1 MADQGAEG
9 LLSPYLR
16 RKRFAAAR
24 PFLRGRVLDV
34 GCGTGGLAA
43 FVEPDAYLG
52 VEVDAFSLGR
62 AQAAHPRHRF
72 VSGLSEV
79 DGVFDTVLALA
90 VIEHVP
96 DPAGFLTT
104 LAAHLQRS
112 PHARLVLTTPHPSVD
127 WVHDIGAAVGLFSRQ
142 ANEEHEDLLS
152 KEKLVAA
159 AETAGLHL
167 SCYSRFLFGA
177 NQLAV
182 CKIDT

>member
-127 WVHDIGAAVGLFSRQ
+127 WVHDIGAAVGLFSRH
-142 ANEEHEDLLS
+142 ANEEHEELLD
-152 KEKLVAA
+152 KRKLRDVGLA
-159 AETAGLHL
+159 AGLTMK
-167 SCYSRFLFGA
+167 SYRRFLFGA
-177 NQLAV
+177 NQVASFV
-182 CKIDT
+182 GG